1 MVLEK
6 PRILVVDDDKKITES
21 LSLVLESEG
30 YRTDVAHTV
39 KEAIEKS
46 CETDYNLA
54 ILDIK
59 LPDGEG
65 TTILKLMNEI
75 SPKTKKIMLTG
86 YPILENAVNSL
97 NEGANVYMIKPVDF
111 DFLLNA
117 IKAKIKE
124 QRAAETA
131 TEDSIAIFLQTR
143 TKKLLTRKEVSRQRF
158 GVV

>member
-1 MVLEK
+1 M
-6 PRILVVDDDKKITES
+6 
-21 LSLVLESEG
+21 VLESEG

-46 CETDYNLA
+46 YENDYNLA

-65 TTILKLMNEI
+65 TIILKLLGQI
-75 SPKTKKIMLTG
+75 SPKTMKIMLTG

-97 NEGANVYMIKPVDF
+97 NDGADAYMIKPVDF
-111 DFLLNA
+111 DSFVKT
-117 IKAKIKE
+117 IKDKIEE
-124 QRAAETA
+124 QRAAETV
-131 TEDSIAIFLQTR
+131 TEDSIAFFLQTR
-143 TKKLLTRKEVSRQRF
+143 TKKLLVGKDAARRRF